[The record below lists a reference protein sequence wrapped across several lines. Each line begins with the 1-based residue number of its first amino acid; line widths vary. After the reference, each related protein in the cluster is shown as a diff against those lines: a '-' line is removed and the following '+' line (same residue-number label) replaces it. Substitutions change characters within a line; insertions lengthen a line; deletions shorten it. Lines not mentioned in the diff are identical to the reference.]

1 VSAFNHNACGF
12 YRSNDSRSSEY
23 SAFADREG
31 LGNAFIPLDG
41 LRRND
46 TDVVLKFL
54 ASAIHYIS
62 PVDDPWF
69 SAHREI
75 IDYDAATGKNMTHY
89 TADNP
94 FTAMGCNVQVC
105 QELSLMVSK

>member
-1 VSAFNHNACGF
+1 VSAFNYDVYEL
-12 YRSNDSRSSEY
+12 YRSNDSRSTEY

-54 ASAIHYIS
+54 ASAVHYTS

-69 SAHREI
+69 SAHRET

-89 TADNP
+89 TADDP
-94 FTAMGCNVQVC
+94 FTAMGCSVQVC
-105 QELSLMVSK
+105 QEMSFAVSK